1 MEAALTA
8 FKFLTSKKI
17 QKKYLISGLVVPAI
31 PSIYEDDEVCAI
43 ENCDLYHGMQFINRP
58 VTKNEN
64 FIEYYHQYVDYMNS
78 YLYDNKEAEDVL
90 EKIDNIRKVHYI
102 SIISDVNDDSSMGL
116 IVFIIDLIVIIFML
130 LSLVLLYIEKFKDV
144 FTFLTNDLWFISIFG
159 LVVLLS
165 ICFTRYG
172 PVTQFK
178 CNLSLILLI
187 FGYSL
192 NMVPLLHKLIIIFP
206 KENKYSL
213 WISDNKYTFL
223 SFFLLFDG
231 FLSTIL
237 LIFSKSN
244 VQRVTIKEGE
254 SFDKCAMNNSFGI
267 LFSVTLSIYFFFLIS
282 SFLLLIFVEWNQGEY
297 VKDIRL
303 IVSTLYI
310 DILLVL
316 LQLIFVKMITSYKF
330 HFLINEIIITIIV
343 ITHYILI
350 YGMRIILK
358 ENKTNKGSI
367 NSCIKEALKMN
378 EDYQDSIK
386 NKNCSHGRTSHNII
400 SRIIEYHYSNSSQ
413 PSLFPPSFFSSAA
426 MSTVPS
432 STIPSSTAPSSPVP
446 QVAEQSLN
454 NSVNIKNISS
464 INEENV

>member
-1 MEAALTA
+1 LEAALTA

-64 FIEYYHQYVDYMNS
+64 FIEYYHQYVSYMNS
-78 YLYDNKEAEDVL
+78 YLYNNEEAENVL
-90 EKIDNIRKVHYI
+90 EKIDNIRKVHYV
-102 SIISDVNDDSSMGL
+102 SIISDVNDDSSIGL
-116 IVFIIDLIVIIFML
+116 IVFIIDLIVIIFIL
-130 LSLVLLYIEKFKDV
+130 FSLVFLYIEKFENT

-192 NMVPLLHKLIIIFP
+192 NMVPLLHKLITIFP
-206 KENKYSL
+206 EENKYSL

-231 FLSTIL
+231 FLSTTL
-237 LIFSKSN
+237 LVFSKNN
-244 VQRVTIKEGE
+244 VQRVIIKEGE
-254 SFDKCAMNNSFGI
+254 SFDKCAMSNSFGT
-267 LFSVTLSIYFFFLIS
+267 LFSFTLFIYIFFLIS
-282 SFLLLIFVEWNQGEY
+282 SFLLLTFIEWNQIEY
-297 VKDIRL
+297 IKDIRL
-303 IVSTLYI
+303 IVSILYI

-316 LQLIFVKMITSYKF
+316 LQLIVVKVTTSYKS
-330 HFLINEIIITIIV
+330 HFLINEGIITMIV
-343 ITHYILI
+343 ISHYALI
-350 YGMRIILK
+350 YGLRIILR
-358 ENKTNKGSI
+358 ENKKIKGSI

-378 EDYQDSIK
+378 EDYQDSLK
-386 NKNCSHGRTSHNII
+386 NKNCSPKKNSHSII
-400 SRIIEYHYSNSSQ
+400 SKIIEYHYSNSSPSSLSS
-413 PSLFPPSFFSSAA
+413 PSLIGPSIRESQF
-426 MSTVPS
+426 TLPQLTIQLTTPQL
-432 STIPSSTAPSSPVP
+432 TIPTLINSKSNSTNDFSNTNT
-446 QVAEQSLN
+446 E
-454 NSVNIKNISS
+454 
-464 INEENV
+464 